1 MGDGAAEDMVLGLFQ
16 VQSLCSSAP
25 RVGVASPCLASDIYA
40 DTEIDLGRGSFVS
53 FPLGYSVICVY
64 MQILV

>member
-1 MGDGAAEDMVLGLFQ
+1 MLGLFQ

-25 RVGVASPCLASDIYA
+25 RVGGALPCLVSDIYA
-40 DTEIDLGRGSFVS
+40 DTEIGLGMDSFVS
-53 FPLGYSVICVY
+53 FSLGYSVIFVY